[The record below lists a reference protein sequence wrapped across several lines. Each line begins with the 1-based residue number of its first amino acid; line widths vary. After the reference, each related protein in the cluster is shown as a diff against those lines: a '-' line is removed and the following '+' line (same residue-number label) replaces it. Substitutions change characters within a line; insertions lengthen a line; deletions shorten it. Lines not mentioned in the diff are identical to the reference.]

1 MFCLH
6 GKWSNPSLPL
16 LQQDREK
23 HELEIMAWTKE
34 WERCWRK
41 WWKISGTRKCQLEG
55 WAHLRVEW
63 PPLHRTILAL
73 HLRSKCFWPPPDC
86 NSTAYFTLSHCHPC
100 GNSSP
105 PPSPCLTVLWD
116 QKKCRIPVGDWRA
129 TIPVGHK
136 HFSGWNSTTS
146 FLLIITLLQCL
157 QSLNTEVVV

>member
-1 MFCLH
+1 MKCFVCTE
-6 GKWSNPSLPL
+6 NDQTL
-16 LQQDREK
+16 LY
-23 HELEIMAWTKE
+23 HYYS
-34 WERCWRK
+34 
-41 WWKISGTRKCQLEG
+41 KIVRNMN
-55 WAHLRVEW
+55 
-63 PPLHRTILAL
+63 
-73 HLRSKCFWPPPDC
+73 LRSWLEQKSGKGVGGNGGKFLERENANWKGEHIWGWNGPPCIGPYWHC
-86 NSTAYFTLSHCHPC
+86 INLGNVFGRYQIATRTAYFTLSHCHPS
-100 GNSSP
+100 GHF

>member
-63 PPLHRTILAL
+63 PPLHRTTLAL
-73 HLRSKCFWPPPDC
+73 HQPNNLLLAATRLQPG
-86 NSTAYFTLSHCHPC
+86 LHI
-100 GNSSP
+100 
-105 PPSPCLTVLWD
+105 SPCHIATPVAISPLPLAS
-116 QKKCRIPVGDWRA
+116 QFYEIKKSVAYRWVTDERPFQLVINIFLVGTQQPA
-129 TIPVGHK
+129 
-136 HFSGWNSTTS
+136 S
-146 FLLIITLLQCL
+146 C
-157 QSLNTEVVV
+157 